1 MYWRA
6 EPLRALKTN
15 KRLFNS
21 MRYLTGSWC
30 RDVKMG
36 LMFSLFFV
44 PLISLAAAADVSEH
58 TDKHQSKA
66 SSSHEK

>member
-1 MYWRA
+1 
-6 EPLRALKTN
+6 
-15 KRLFNS
+15 